1 MWPELQFAKLLS
13 VNFRDLIFLFL
24 EGGCGDGKVGIPHK
38 ETKATD
44 AYFPAQ
50 RS

>member
-1 MWPELQFAKLLS
+1 MWSELQSAKLLS
-13 VNFRDLIFLFL
+13 VNGRDLILLFL
-24 EGGCGDGKVGIPHK
+24 EGGFGDGEVGIPHK